1 MSIQAAQDFVAK
13 VRSDVELQAKLD
25 TIGMTNIQN
34 IVNLGMESGFE
45 FTAEEF
51 QQVAAQSWSDSAE
64 ELNEA
69 DLEAIAGGGTK
80 SAAGACFTYT
90 CGVIGT
96 DIPTD
101 GTQVISPTLGNQG
114 MMG

>member
-1 MSIQAAQDFVAK
+1 MSIQAAQDFVTK
-13 VRSDVELQAKLD
+13 VRSDVDLQQQLEA
-25 TIGMTNIQN
+25 IGMTSIQN
-34 IVNLGMESGFE
+34 IVNLGLENGFE

-64 ELNEA
+64 ELGEA

-90 CGVIGT
+90 CGVTG
-96 DIPTD
+96 TD
-101 GTQVISPTLGNQG
+101 GTTDGQVISPTLDNQG